1 MKTRISKLI
10 LLISIILIK
19 VSFTQVWQ
27 HVGLNNE
34 YVKCLAI
41 NPSNGYI
48 YAGSLYSEGIFR
60 STDNGST
67 WVVKNNGLSVH
78 EVYAIAA
85 SPTGQLFVATWG
97 GGMYRSTNNG
107 DSWTQINN
115 GITNTVMFS
124 VALNPLNSYLFAGS
138 GGSGIYLSTDHGNTW
153 ALANNGLTSYNILSL
168 AVNVSGYIFA
178 GTYDGVFRSTDNGS
192 TWSQTNITSGWGEA
206 FATNSPLY
214 NIFAGVHTQGVFR
227 SSDGGDTF
235 TLVNNGLTQT
245 SVFAIANTA
254 SGYVYAGIF
263 GGGGIFLST
272 NNGDSWAEN
281 NIGLTNGDVRAID
294 IAPNAYV
301 YVATFGS
308 GVFRSTDPI
317 PVELISF
324 TASLNN
330 TSIQLNWQTAT
341 ETNNSGF
348 EILKSTDNNKFYQ
361 FGFVEGAGNSTSP
374 EFYSFIDS
382 EVKPGE
388 RYFYKLKQIDFDGT
402 FAFSN
407 TVEVDIPLPATFSLD
422 QNYPNPFNPSTKIS
436 WQSPVGSWQT
446 LKVYDVLGNEV
457 LTLVNEYKPA
467 GKYEVEFGRNLINQI
482 LGSGIYFYQLQA
494 GNPESSSGQVFIE
507 TKKMLL
513 LK

>member
-1 MKTRISKLI
+1 MKSRITRLI
-10 LLISIILIK
+10 FSLSIILLG
-19 VSFTQVWQ
+19 VSHAQVWQ
-27 HVGLNNE
+27 PVGLDNE

-41 NPSNGYI
+41 NPSNGYV

-60 STDNGST
+60 STDSGNT

-78 EVYAIAA
+78 DVYSIAA

-124 VALNPLNSYLFAGS
+124 VALSPLNSYVFAGS

-192 TWSQTNITSGWGEA
+192 TWTPTNITSGWGEA

-227 SSDGGDTF
+227 SSDGGNTF
-235 TLVNNGLTQT
+235 TLANNGLTQT

-272 NNGDSWAEN
+272 NNGDSWVEN
-281 NIGLTNGDVRAID
+281 NVGLTNGDVRSID

-308 GVFRSTDPI
+308 GVFKSTDPI

-341 ETNNSGF
+341 ETNNSRF
-348 EILKSTDNNKFYQ
+348 EILISTDNNSFNLA
-361 FGFVEGAGNSTSP
+361 GFVEGAGNSTSP
-374 EFYSFIDS
+374 KFYSFIDS
-382 EVKPGE
+382 EVKQGE

-402 FAFSN
+402 FTFSN

-422 QNYPNPFNPSTKIS
+422 QNYPNPFNPSTTIS
-436 WQSPVGSWQT
+436 WQSPVGSWQI
-446 LKVYDVLGNEV
+446 LKVYDVLGDEV
-457 LTLVNEYKPA
+457 LTLVNEYRSA
-467 GKYEVEFGRNLINQI
+467 GKYEIEFNAASLP
-482 LGSGIYFYQLQA
+482 SGIYFYKLQA
-494 GNPESSSGQVFIE
+494 GSFIE

>member
-1 MKTRISKLI
+1 MKTRITKLI
-10 LLISIILIK
+10 LLISIIITK
-19 VSFTQVWQ
+19 VNFTQVWQ
-27 HVGLNNE
+27 PVGLTSE
-34 YVKCLAI
+34 YVKCLSI

-78 EVYAIAA
+78 DVYSIAA

-124 VALNPLNSYLFAGS
+124 VALSPLNSYVFAGS

-168 AVNVSGYIFA
+168 AVNTSGYIFA

-192 TWSQTNITSGWGEA
+192 SWTQTSITSGWGEA
-206 FATNSPLY
+206 FAANSPLY

-227 SSDGGDTF
+227 SSDGGNNF
-235 TLVNNGLTQT
+235 TLANNGLTQN

-281 NIGLTNGDVRAID
+281 NVGLTNGDVRAID

-301 YVATFGS
+301 YLATFGG
-308 GVFRSTDPI
+308 GVFRSTNPI
-317 PVELISF
+317 PVELLSF
-324 TASLNN
+324 TASLNAGL
-330 TSIQLNWQTAT
+330 IQLNWQTAT
-341 ETNNSGF
+341 EINNSGF
-348 EILKSTDNNKFYQ
+348 EILKSTDNNYFNLA
-361 FGFVEGAGNSTSP
+361 GFVKGAGNSTAP
-374 EFYSFIDS
+374 IFYSFIDS
-382 EVKPGE
+382 EVKSGE
-388 RYFYKLKQIDFDGT
+388 RYFFKLKQIDFDGT
-402 FAFSN
+402 FTFSN
-407 TVEVDIPLPATFSLD
+407 TIEVDIPLPATFSLE
-422 QNYPNPFNPSTKIS
+422 QNYPNPFNPSTKIKYNVPGIIANEAY
-436 WQSPVGSWQT
+436 QSQLVT
-446 LKVYDVLGNEV
+446 LKVFDVLGNESA
-457 LTLVNEYKPA
+457 TLVNEQKLS
-467 GKYEVEFGRNLINQI
+467 GTYEVEFDARGLT
-482 LGSGIYFYQLQA
+482 SGVYFYQLRA
-494 GNPESSSGQVFIE
+494 GSFIE

>member
-1 MKTRISKLI
+1 MKTRITKLI
-10 LLISIILIK
+10 LILFIINIK
-19 VSFTQVWQ
+19 LVYTQVWQ
-27 HVGLNNE
+27 PTSLTNE

-60 STDNGST
+60 STDDGNS
-67 WVVKNNGLSVH
+67 WQVKNNGLSVH
-78 EVYAIAA
+78 DVYAIAA
-85 SPTGQLFVATWG
+85 SPGGQLFVATWG

-124 VALNPLNSYLFAGS
+124 VTLNPLNNYVFAGS
-138 GGSGIYLSTDHGNTW
+138 GGSGIFLSTDHGNTW

-168 AVNVSGYIFA
+168 SVNASGYVFA

-192 TWSQTNITSGWGEA
+192 TWTQTNIVSGWGEA
-206 FATNSPLY
+206 FATNSLLY

-227 SSDGGDTF
+227 SSDNGNTF
-235 TLVNNGLTQT
+235 TLVNNGLTQN

-272 NNGDSWAEN
+272 DNGDNWIEN
-281 NIGLTNGDVRAID
+281 NVGLTNGDVRAID
-294 IAPNAYV
+294 IAPNGYV

-308 GVFRSTDPI
+308 GVFMSTNPI

-324 TASLNN
+324 RASLNERLV
-330 TSIQLNWQTAT
+330 QLNWQTAT

-348 EILKSTDNNKFYQ
+348 EVLRSTDNITFSSL
-361 FGFVEGAGNSTSP
+361 GFVKGAGNSSSP
-374 EFYSFIDS
+374 KFYSFDDTEIQS
-382 EVKPGE
+382 GV
-388 RYFYKLKQIDFDGT
+388 RYYYKLKQIDFDGSFT
-402 FAFSN
+402 YSN
-407 TVEVDIPLPATFSLD
+407 TIEIAIPLPSTFSLN
-422 QNYPNPFNPSTKIS
+422 QNYPNPFNPSTVIEFS
-436 WQSPVGSWQT
+436 LPENVGNVKLSIYNT
-446 LKVYDVLGNEV
+446 LGEKVAE
-457 LTLVNEYKPA
+457 LVNTALIA
-467 GKYEVEFGRNLINQI
+467 GKYQYQWNAQNVATGMY
-482 LGSGIYFYQLQA
+482 IYELRTDKFVLA
-494 GNPESSSGQVFIE
+494 
-507 TKKMLL
+507 KKMVL